1 MSEAIYRIEDVRL
14 RVLAHLRTGGPKSA
28 EQLADATGV
37 PTYAITPALDS
48 AHVAGLAAP
57 TSDGM
62 WFIPNY
68 PTAKSSK

>member
-1 MSEAIYRIEDVRL
+1 MSDAIYRIEDVRL

-48 AHVAGLAAP
+48 ARMAGLAKP
-57 TSDGM
+57 TADGI
-62 WFIPNY
+62 WFIPS
-68 PTAKSSK
+68 PPPRAT